1 MARRFLV
8 YRVGNNIKITTLKF
22 DSESFVATLEKYY
35 EALSN
40 FAQRPVQK
48 IQFITTANSNFS
60 AKKYVDKNR
69 KAILAM
75 PILYHTG
82 SNMAPVPYE
91 GYDPLYERQCDVC
104 GSIGSS
110 ASFVRLHFDNCKHKK
125 VEEDVLDF

>member
-1 MARRFLV
+1 MARRLLV
-8 YRVGNNIKITTLKF
+8 YRIGQNIKITTLRY
-22 DSESFVATLEKYY
+22 DSDSFQAALEKYY

-48 IQFITTANSNFS
+48 IQFITTASSHFA

-69 KAILAM
+69 KAILAR
-75 PILYHTG
+75 PILWHIG

-104 GSIGSS
+104 GSTGAS
-110 ASFVRLHFDNCKHKK
+110 ASFVRLHFKNCKHKK
-125 VEEDVLDF
+125 TEEEEYD